1 MEKKDVKEWV
11 RSGIEAE
18 ASALEQN
25 VNDNQELD
33 GIEMPEDS
41 FADLMAR
48 IESSEKNGSAK
59 SPKPFRIRKRTLLA
73 VALVAILIAALGAGA
88 TGAKLFVPKVENRG
102 KDGEMKVAID
112 SDSED
117 VLYLADV
124 TENEAY
130 EEIEEKLGILALR
143 LENKPKGMELG
154 KVFIDE
160 KMGEAL
166 MEFYYGEHI
175 LTIYEN
181 KQNIDASTNSK
192 PDGVVVDTVEIF
204 HLGET
209 IQITEIDKGDGEL
222 YYRTQL
228 EKGNAYYYLISDVE
242 LETFK
247 NIINGI
253 IFKTI

>member
-18 ASALEQN
+18 ASALEQQ

-33 GIEMPEDS
+33 GIEMHEDS

-48 IESSEKNGSAK
+48 IEASEKNGAAK

-102 KDGEMKVAID
+102 KDGELKVAID

-124 TENEAY
+124 TEEEAY
-130 EEIEEKLGILALR
+130 EEIEEKIGIMALR
-143 LENKPKGMELG
+143 LGYKPKGMELEVVRIG
-154 KVFIDE
+154 ED
-160 KMGEAL
+160 MGEAL
-166 MEFYYGEHI
+166 MEFYYGTHI

-181 KQNIDASTNSK
+181 KQNDDASTNSK
-192 PDGVVVDTVEIF
+192 PDGVVIDTMEIF

-209 IQITEIDKGDGEL
+209 IEITEIDKGDGEL
-222 YYRTQL
+222 YYRAQL
-228 EKGNAYYYLISDVE
+228 EKGNAYYYLISDVG
-242 LETFK
+242 LEEFK
-247 NIINGI
+247 NILNGI
-253 IFKTI
+253 IFSTI

>member
-48 IESSEKNGSAK
+48 IEASEKNVAAK

-102 KDGEMKVAID
+102 KDGEMSIAVD
-112 SDSED
+112 SDEM
-117 VLYLADV
+117 YYGEM
-124 TENEAY
+124 TEEEVY
-130 EEIEEKLGILALR
+130 EEIGEKLGILALR
-143 LENKPKGMELG
+143 LGYKPNGMELV

-160 KMGEAL
+160 KMGETQ
-166 MEFYYGEHI
+166 MEFYYGDHI

-204 HLGET
+204 HLGE
-209 IQITEIDKGDGEL
+209 IIEITEIDKGDGEL
-222 YYRTQL
+222 YYRAQL

-242 LETFK
+242 LEEFK
-247 NIINGI
+247 SILNGI
-253 IFKTI
+253 VFNTI

>member
-18 ASALEQN
+18 ASALEQQ

-48 IESSEKNGSAK
+48 IEASEKNGAAK

-102 KDGEMKVAID
+102 KDGEMSIAVD
-112 SDSED
+112 SDEM
-117 VLYLADV
+117 YYGEM
-124 TENEAY
+124 TEEEVY
-130 EEIEEKLGILALR
+130 EEIGEKLGILALR
-143 LENKPKGMELG
+143 LGYKPNGMELV

-160 KMGEAL
+160 KMGEAQ
-166 MEFYYGEHI
+166 MEFYYGDHI

-204 HLGET
+204 HLGE
-209 IQITEIDKGDGEL
+209 IIEIIEIDKGDGEL
-222 YYRTQL
+222 YYRAQL
-228 EKGNAYYYLISDVE
+228 VKGNAYYYLISDVE
-242 LETFK
+242 LEEFK
-247 NIINGI
+247 SILNGI
-253 IFKTI
+253 VFNTI

>member
-48 IESSEKNGSAK
+48 IEASEKNGAAK

-102 KDGEMKVAID
+102 KDGELSIAVD
-112 SDSED
+112 SDEM
-117 VLYLADV
+117 YYGEM
-124 TENEAY
+124 TEEEAY

-143 LENKPKGMELG
+143 LGDKPNGMELG

-160 KMGEAL
+160 KMGEAS
-166 MEFYYGEHI
+166 MEFYYGNHV

-181 KQNIDASTNSK
+181 KQNDGASTKSQ
-192 PDGVVVDTVEIF
+192 PDGIVIDTTEIF
-204 HLGET
+204 HLGQVIDI
-209 IQITEIDKGDGEL
+209 IQMDKGDGNVF
-222 YYRTQL
+222 YRVQL
-228 EKGNAYYYLISDVE
+228 EKGNAYYYLISDIE
-242 LETFK
+242 LEEFK
-247 NIINGI
+247 NILSGI
-253 IFKTI
+253 IFNII

>member
-18 ASALEQN
+18 ASDLEQQ

-48 IESSEKNGSAK
+48 IEASEKNGAAK

-102 KDGEMKVAID
+102 KDGELSIAVD
-112 SDSED
+112 SDEM
-117 VLYLADV
+117 YYGEM
-124 TENEAY
+124 TEEEAY

-143 LENKPKGMELG
+143 LGYKPKGMELEVVRIG
-154 KVFIDE
+154 ED
-160 KMGEAL
+160 MGEAL
-166 MEFYYGEHI
+166 MEFYCGEHI

-181 KQNIDASTNSK
+181 KQNDSATFNTKIDG
-192 PDGVVVDTVEIF
+192 DVIDTIEIF
-204 HLGET
+204 HTGKM
-209 IQITEIDKGDGEL
+209 INVIEIDKGDGER
-222 YYRTQL
+222 YYAAQL
-228 EKGNAYYYLISDVE
+228 EQGNAYYYLTSDVKME
-242 LETFK
+242 EFK
-247 NIINGI
+247 LILNGL
-253 IFKTI
+253 IFNTI

>member
-18 ASALEQN
+18 ASALEQQ

-48 IESSEKNGSAK
+48 IEASEKNGAAK
-59 SPKPFRIRKRTLLA
+59 SPNLFRIRKRTLLA

-102 KDGEMKVAID
+102 KDGEMSIAVD
-112 SDSED
+112 SDEM
-117 VLYLADV
+117 YYGEM
-124 TENEAY
+124 TEEEVY
-130 EEIEEKLGILALR
+130 EEIGEKLGILALR
-143 LENKPKGMELG
+143 LGYKPNGMELV

-160 KMGEAL
+160 KMGEAQ
-166 MEFYYGEHI
+166 MEFYYGDHI

-204 HLGET
+204 HLGE
-209 IQITEIDKGDGEL
+209 IIEIIEIDKGDGEL
-222 YYRTQL
+222 YYRAQL
-228 EKGNAYYYLISDVE
+228 VKGNAYYYLISDVE
-242 LETFK
+242 LEEFK
-247 NIINGI
+247 SILNGI
-253 IFKTI
+253 VFNTI

>member
-48 IESSEKNGSAK
+48 IEASEKNGAAK

-102 KDGEMKVAID
+102 KDGELKMTID

-117 VLYLADV
+117 VLYLADI

-130 EEIEEKLGILALR
+130 EEIEDKLGILALR
-143 LENKPKGMELG
+143 LGDKPKGMELE

-160 KMGEAL
+160 KMGEAS

-175 LTIYEN
+175 LTVYEN
-181 KQNIDASTNSK
+181 KQNDNATFNTK
-192 PDGVVVDTVEIF
+192 VDGKVIEAIEIF
-204 HLGET
+204 HTGK
-209 IQITEIDKGDGEL
+209 ISNVVEIDKGNGDI
-222 YYRTQL
+222 YYAAQL
-228 EKGNAYYYLISDVE
+228 EQGNAYYYLTSDME
-242 LETFK
+242 LEEFK
-247 NIINGI
+247 QILSGI
-253 IFKTI
+253 IFNTI